1 MEIVVNEWLLDYMR
15 FGVEKEKT
23 SKAIQFLNTLVKK
36 CDKIVVKRQ
45 SPFVRKF
52 YRYFEESNLD
62 TTCKELFKRL
72 DLLLFY
78 NSDKTIIV
86 DDMDIEKLP
95 KEIDEILPS
104 DDKDRY
110 LIELAYSSSDKI
122 ILTTD
127 QRLKEKLQHKADLK
141 IYLLEEFLESYLS

>member
-15 FGVEKEKT
+15 LGVDFEKT
-23 SKAIQFLNTLVKK
+23 SKAIKFLNALVKK

-45 SPFVRKF
+45 SPFVNKF
-52 YRYFEESNLD
+52 YRYFEESNQD
-62 TTCKELFKRL
+62 TKCKELFKKL
-72 DLLLFY
+72 NLLLFH

-86 DDMDIEKLP
+86 DDVDINKLP
-95 KEIDEILPS
+95 KEIDEILPA

-110 LIELAYSSSDKI
+110 LIELGYSSSDKI

-127 QRLKEKLQHKADLK
+127 QRLKEKLQLKSELK
-141 IYLLEEFLESYLS
+141 IYLFEEFLESYLS